1 MVDWLA
7 GKRMKGT
14 SSERTSLS
22 TTALGGTGV
31 GGWVE
36 LARTSASGSSTS
48 YDVTSLPDKRYYMV
62 LSNFW
67 ITSGNGNP
75 YFRLNGDTGSNY
87 SARYSMNGA
96 ADGTMTSTDRGMY
109 GGVSGYNLLP
119 YFTVDYFANVSSKEK
134 LHIGHVAHQNT
145 AGAGNAP
152 NRAER
157 HLKHAQTSNPITQYN
172 MWNQSG
178 SGNFS
183 SSSET
188 VVLGWDPADTHT
200 TNFWQELASVE
211 LTSASSTIDT
221 GTFTAKKYLWVQVYF
236 KSGGGSIDTYLR
248 ANGDTGANYACSESI
263 NGASDTART
272 SGAIFFGRPGYGF
285 VGDMFCNH
293 FIINNASN
301 EKLCISHFSIRDGTG
316 ATVAPARA
324 EVASKW
330 ANTSNQIT
338 RLEVADNGGGT
349 DYDTG
354 SIIKVW
360 GAD

>member
-145 AGAGNAP
+145 AGAANAP

-200 TNFWQELASVE
+200 TNFWQELASVN
-211 LTSASSTIDT
+211 ASGDTLDT
-221 GTFTAKKYLWVQVYF
+221 GTFTAKKYLWVQCYIDT
-236 KSGGGSIDTYLR
+236 SGGNVNNLLR
-248 ANGDTGANYACSESI
+248 FNGDTSGTYASRQSSNGGTDGTSI
-263 NGASDTART
+263 NQSFIDWGQTT
-272 SGAIFFGRPGYGF
+272 LLSGFTRFYNA
-285 VGDMFCNH
+285 

-301 EKLCISHFSIRDGTG
+301 EKLMISHKIDSNTAG
-316 ATVAPARA
+316 AANAPDRL
-324 EVASKW
+324 EIVGKW

-338 RLEVADNGGGT
+338 RISANNTSGG
-349 DYDTG
+349 DFG
-354 SIIKVW
+354 SNTILKVW